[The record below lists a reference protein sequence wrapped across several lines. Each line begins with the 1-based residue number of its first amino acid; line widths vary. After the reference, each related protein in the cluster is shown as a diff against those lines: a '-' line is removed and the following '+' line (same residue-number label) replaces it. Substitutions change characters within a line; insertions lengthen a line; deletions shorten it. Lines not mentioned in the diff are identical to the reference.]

1 MRNCEPEV
9 SAAATPTPAG
19 TPTPAATLTPAG
31 ERWRAR
37 LVAYGMVLMLV
48 VCAVFTLEPWPLTS
62 LRLFSQIRTDRQ
74 TQVQLVVVEAE
85 GTRRV
90 IDFGDNAFV
99 SDSAQRRL
107 PEIASLP
114 VAEQRSAVEDVLK
127 VAGVDPTTVDAVAV
141 SRTVRRLDA
150 DGGPATV
157 LSSRDV
163 VTVELP

>member
-1 MRNCEPEV
+1 
-9 SAAATPTPAG
+9 
-19 TPTPAATLTPAG
+19 
-31 ERWRAR
+31 
-37 LVAYGMVLMLV
+37 
-48 VCAVFTLEPWPLTS
+48 

>member
-1 MRNCEPEV
+1 
-9 SAAATPTPAG
+9 
-19 TPTPAATLTPAG
+19 
-31 ERWRAR
+31 
-37 LVAYGMVLMLV
+37 MVLMLG

-114 VAEQRSAVEDVLK
+114 VAEGRRSRSDHGRCRCRESDGTSAGCRWRPGHSAVL
-127 VAGVDPTTVDAVAV
+127 A
-141 SRTVRRLDA
+141 
-150 DGGPATV
+150 
-157 LSSRDV
+157 
-163 VTVELP
+163 